1 MNSIKGLL
9 DKSDDEIYDDFIN
22 FHIDG
27 SWLDEKLEELY
38 PGNGYKGTVPTLL
51 FWMEIEEERKLV
63 WKRILPKNGEKTICP
78 ILMCPDDAD
87 FSCTIIL
94 AEIENT
100 GSTIKWN
107 KIGIDQTK
115 EFETEK
121 ISTTVNWFEKVQ
133 PLEFKLNDYLDMIND
148 FKKQFEF
155 DKKIWEERKPKI
167 LASNTSNKTAKNN
180 SWWKNLWK
188 RHSK

>member
-9 DKSDDEIYDDFIN
+9 DKSDNEIYDDYIN
-22 FHIDG
+22 FLIDG
-27 SWLDEKLEELY
+27 CWLDEKLEELY

-107 KIGIDQTK
+107 KIGLDQTK
-115 EFETEK
+115 VFEIEK
-121 ISTTVNWFEKVQ
+121 IGTTVNWFEKVQ

-148 FKKQFEF
+148 FKKQFEI
-155 DKKIWEERKPKI
+155 DKVVWEERKPKI
-167 LASNTSNKTAKNN
+167 LAPNTSNKTAKNN
-180 SWWKNLWK
+180 SWWKNLWR
-188 RHSK
+188 RH